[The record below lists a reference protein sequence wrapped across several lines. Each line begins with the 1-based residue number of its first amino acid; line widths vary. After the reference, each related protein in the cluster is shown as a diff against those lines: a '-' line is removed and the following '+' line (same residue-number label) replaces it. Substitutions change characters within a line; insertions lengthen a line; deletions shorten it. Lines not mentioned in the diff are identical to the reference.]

1 MERPGDPTPRL
12 HISDSGGS
20 DAGPPPIK
28 FPAPI
33 STPRDDDPRADAL
46 LVGLASR
53 GDEEAFL
60 ALYRRHR
67 SFVVSV
73 ARRYTRDESEALD
86 VLQDTFA
93 YLVKKLPTLRLTS
106 KLSTFLY
113 PAVRNIALTIRRK
126 DRMVALSP
134 THDTAGKASTASP
147 EIGPRPIEKVV
158 VDLPEGQREVLLL
171 RFVNDLSLREIAAV
185 LSIPIGT
192 VKSRL
197 HQAIATLREDP
208 KTRELFDGEPP
219 PPTTPTPPTIPS
231 ESRHPPSR

>member
-1 MERPGDPTPRL
+1 MERPGDPQPRL
-12 HISDSGGS
+12 HITGESQSGP
-20 DAGPPPIK
+20 APLK
-28 FPAPI
+28 FPAPV
-33 STPRDDDPRADAL
+33 STTHNDDPRADAL

-60 ALYRRHR
+60 ALYKRHR
-67 SFVVSV
+67 SFVISV

-134 THDTAGKASTASP
+134 AHDSAGKASSEHP
-147 EIGPRPIEKVV
+147 ETQTGPRPIEKVV
-158 VDLPEGQREVLLL
+158 ADLPEGQREVLLL
-171 RFVNDLSLREIAAV
+171 RFVNDLSLREIASV
-185 LSIPIGT
+185 LDIPIGT

-197 HQAIATLREDP
+197 HQAIATLRQDP
-208 KTRELFDGEPP
+208 KTQSLFEGQP
-219 PPTTPTPPTIPS
+219 PPTS
-231 ESRHPPSR
+231 

>member
-1 MERPGDPTPRL
+1 MSSPGDHNPRL
-12 HISDSGGS
+12 HISGDADSGP
-20 DAGPPPIK
+20 APIK
-28 FPAPI
+28 FPVPVSNA
-33 STPRDDDPRADAL
+33 RDDDPRADAL

-60 ALYRRHR
+60 ALYKRHR
-67 SFVVSV
+67 SFVISV

-134 THDTAGKASTASP
+134 THDAPEQSP
-147 EIGPRPIEKVV
+147 HAAPQTGPRPIEQVV
-158 VDLPEGQREVLLL
+158 TSLPEGQREVLLL
-171 RFVNDLSLREIAAV
+171 RFVNDLSLREIASV
-185 LSIPIGT
+185 LDIPVGT

-197 HQAIATLREDP
+197 HQAISTLREDP
-208 KTRELFDGEPP
+208 KTQQLFDGDPSALHNPP
-219 PPTTPTPPTIPS
+219 
-231 ESRHPPSR
+231 

>member
-1 MERPGDPTPRL
+1 MERPGDPQPRL
-12 HISDSGGS
+12 HISGDSQGGP
-20 DAGPPPIK
+20 APLK
-28 FPAPI
+28 FPAPV
-33 STPRDDDPRADAL
+33 SNPRDDDPRADAL

-60 ALYRRHR
+60 ALYKRHR
-67 SFVVSV
+67 SFVISV

-134 THDTAGKASTASP
+134 THDAAEKSTSTPPAA
-147 EIGPRPIEKVV
+147 GPRPIEKVV
-158 VDLPEGQREVLLL
+158 TDLPEGQREVIIL

-185 LSIPIGT
+185 LDIPIGT

-197 HQAIATLREDP
+197 HQAIATLRQDP
-208 KTRELFDGEPP
+208 KTQQLFEGDPSAPP
-219 PPTTPTPPTIPS
+219 DFPAQNERPPG
-231 ESRHPPSR
+231 

>member
-1 MERPGDPTPRL
+1 MESPADQNPRL
-12 HISDSGGS
+12 HITG
-20 DAGPPPIK
+20 DADNAPPSIK
-28 FPAPI
+28 FPAPV
-33 STPRDDDPRADAL
+33 STNRDDDPRADAL

-60 ALYRRHR
+60 ALYKRHR
-67 SFVVSV
+67 SFVISV

-93 YLVKKLPTLRLTS
+93 YLVKKLPSLRLTS

-134 THDTAGKASTASP
+134 THDTAGKAAPSSP
-147 EIGPRPIEKVV
+147 ETGPRPIEKVV
-158 VDLPEGQREVLLL
+158 ADLPEGQREVLIL

-185 LSIPIGT
+185 LGIPIGT

-197 HQAIATLREDP
+197 HQAIATLRQDP
-208 KTRELFDGEPP
+208 KTQQLFDGDPSFSPDSAPP
-219 PPTTPTPPTIPS
+219 PQGPS
-231 ESRHPPSR
+231 Q

>member
-1 MERPGDPTPRL
+1 MERPRDQNPRL
-12 HISDSGGS
+12 QISGSG
-20 DAGPPPIK
+20 DADAAPPPIK
-28 FPAPI
+28 FPAPV
-33 STPRDDDPRADAL
+33 STNRDDDPRADAL

-60 ALYRRHR
+60 ALYKRHR
-67 SFVVSV
+67 SFVISV

-93 YLVKKLPTLRLTS
+93 YLVKKLPSLRLTS

-134 THDTAGKASTASP
+134 THDTAGKAVPAGP
-147 EIGPRPIEKVV
+147 ETGPRPIEKVV
-158 VDLPEGQREVLLL
+158 ADLPEGQREVLIL

-185 LSIPIGT
+185 LAIPIGT

-208 KTRELFDGEPP
+208 KTRQLFDGDPSYSGDSGPP
-219 PPTTPTPPTIPS
+219 GHAPS
-231 ESRHPPSR
+231 SSPAE

>member
-1 MERPGDPTPRL
+1 MESPNSPNPRL
-12 HISDSGGS
+12 QISGS
-20 DAGPPPIK
+20 ADNAPPPIK
-28 FPAPI
+28 FPAPV
-33 STPRDDDPRADAL
+33 STTHNDDPRADAL

-60 ALYRRHR
+60 ALYKRHR
-67 SFVVSV
+67 SFVISV

-134 THDTAGKASTASP
+134 THDTAGKAAPASP
-147 EIGPRPIEKVV
+147 ETGPRPIEKVV
-158 VDLPEGQREVLLL
+158 ADLPEGQREVLIL

-185 LSIPIGT
+185 LGIPIGT

-197 HQAIATLREDP
+197 HQAIATLRQDP
-208 KTRELFDGEPP
+208 KTQQLFDGDPSFSP
-219 PPTTPTPPTIPS
+219 DSATPSPGPS
-231 ESRHPPSR
+231 Q

>member
-1 MERPGDPTPRL
+1 MERPGDTPSPQP
-12 HISDSGGS
+12 HP
-20 DAGPPPIK
+20 DAGDDAPAPLK
-28 FPAPI
+28 FPAPV
-33 STPRDDDPRADAL
+33 SRVRDDDPRADAL

-53 GDEEAFL
+53 GDDEAFL

-67 SFVVSV
+67 SFVISV

-93 YLVKKLPTLRLTS
+93 YLIKKLPTLRLTS

-126 DRMVALSP
+126 DRMAALSP
-134 THDTAGKASTASP
+134 EHDAAARSSAPGGP
-147 EIGPRPIEKVV
+147 ETGPRPIEKVV
-158 VDLPEGQREVLLL
+158 ADLPEGQREVLLL

-185 LSIPIGT
+185 LNIPVGT

-197 HQAIATLREDP
+197 HQAIATLRQDP
-208 KTRELFDGEPP
+208 KTKDLFEGEPGELP
-219 PPTTPTPPTIPS
+219 AS
-231 ESRHPPSR
+231 GD

>member
-1 MERPGDPTPRL
+1 MERPGDQNPRL
-12 HISDSGGS
+12 QITGS
-20 DAGPPPIK
+20 PGQDHGPAPLK
-28 FPAPI
+28 FPAPV
-33 STPRDDDPRADAL
+33 SNPRDDDPRADAL

-60 ALYRRHR
+60 ALYKRHR
-67 SFVVSV
+67 SFVISV

-86 VLQDTFA
+86 VLQDTFS

-134 THDTAGKASTASP
+134 THDAAGKPASGSP
-147 EIGPRPIEKVV
+147 ETGPRPIEKVV
-158 VDLPEGQREVLLL
+158 SDLPEGQREVIIL
-171 RFVNDLSLREIAAV
+171 RFVNDLSLREVAAV
-185 LSIPIGT
+185 LDIPIGT

-197 HQAIATLREDP
+197 HQAIATLRQDP
-208 KTRELFDGEPP
+208 KTQSLFDGEPP
-219 PPTTPTPPTIPS
+219 PTS
-231 ESRHPPSR
+231 

>member
-1 MERPGDPTPRL
+1 MERPSDPQPHL
-12 HISDSGGS
+12 HISGAADSGP
-20 DAGPPPIK
+20 APMK
-28 FPAPI
+28 FPAPA

-60 ALYRRHR
+60 ALYKRHR
-67 SFVVSV
+67 SFVISV

-93 YLVKKLPTLRLTS
+93 YLVKKLPSLRLTS

-134 THDTAGKASTASP
+134 THDAPGRPAPASP
-147 EIGPRPIEKVV
+147 ETGPRPIEKVV
-158 VDLPEGQREVLLL
+158 ADLPEGQREVLIL

-197 HQAIATLREDP
+197 HQAIATLRQDP
-208 KTRELFDGEPP
+208 KTSQLFDGD
-219 PPTTPTPPTIPS
+219 PS
-231 ESRHPPSR
+231 FSPDAAGSPDHPSQ

>member
-1 MERPGDPTPRL
+1 MEPPGDPQPRL
-12 HISDSGGS
+12 HITGS
-20 DAGPPPIK
+20 ADNAPPPIK
-28 FPAPI
+28 FPAPV

-60 ALYRRHR
+60 ALYKRHR
-67 SFVVSV
+67 SFVISV

-134 THDTAGKASTASP
+134 AHDAPGKAAPAAP
-147 EIGPRPIEKVV
+147 EAGPRPIESVV
-158 VDLPEGQREVLLL
+158 TNLPEGQREVLLL
-171 RFVNDLSLREIAAV
+171 RFVNDLSLREIASV
-185 LSIPIGT
+185 LDIPVGT

-208 KTRELFDGEPP
+208 KTQSLFEGEPP
-219 PPTTPTPPTIPS
+219 HTS
-231 ESRHPPSR
+231 

>member
-1 MERPGDPTPRL
+1 MEPPGDPQPRL
-12 HISDSGGS
+12 HITGS
-20 DAGPPPIK
+20 ADNAPPPIK
-28 FPAPI
+28 FPAPV

-60 ALYRRHR
+60 ALYKRHR
-67 SFVVSV
+67 SFVISV

-134 THDTAGKASTASP
+134 THDAPGKAATSP
-147 EIGPRPIEKVV
+147 ETGPRPIEKVV
-158 VDLPEGQREVLLL
+158 ADLPEGQREVLIL

-185 LSIPIGT
+185 LGIPIGT

-197 HQAIATLREDP
+197 HQAIATLRQDP
-208 KTRELFDGEPP
+208 KTQQLFDGDPSFSPDSAQPP
-219 PPTTPTPPTIPS
+219 DPA
-231 ESRHPPSR
+231 E

>member
-1 MERPGDPTPRL
+1 MERPSDPQPRL
-12 HISDSGGS
+12 HITGDAEGGP
-20 DAGPPPIK
+20 APIK
-28 FPAPI
+28 FPAPV
-33 STPRDDDPRADAL
+33 STTRDDDPRADAL

-60 ALYRRHR
+60 ALYKRHR

-134 THDTAGKASTASP
+134 GHDTAGKSSPASP
-147 EIGPRPIEKVV
+147 ETGPRPIEKVV
-158 VDLPEGQREVLLL
+158 ADLPEGQREVLIL

-185 LSIPIGT
+185 LEIPIGT
-192 VKSRL
+192 VKSRI
-197 HQAIATLREDP
+197 HQAIATLRQDP
-208 KTRELFDGEPP
+208 KTSQLFDGDPSYPANTTQTPP
-219 PPTTPTPPTIPS
+219 HEPTP
-231 ESRHPPSR
+231 E